1 MGENPAKVFS
11 VALAHWV
18 PALSGTCLCLPEVIL
33 IIAPALSAVSLGQ
46 RINLPDGP
54 CSAFLISLRSAQ
66 CSSVFLPLNLI
77 KRRPEVAWHVQT

>member
-11 VALAHWV
+11 VALGHWV

-46 RINLPDGP
+46 RINLPHGP

-66 CSSVFLPLNLI
+66 CSSVSLPLNLL
-77 KRRPEVAWHVQT
+77 